1 MQALREQ
8 EEQVVEVLL
17 QRLGAAEAAMEVAST
32 ADPVLRRRVEVL
44 RGGTGRVGEGLGAA
58 AARVGEDQ
66 VRRRLGEIN
75 S

>member
-32 ADPVLRRRVEVL
+32 ADPVLLRRVEVL
-44 RGGTGRVGEGLGAA
+44 RGGAGRVGEVVGAT
-58 AARVGEDQ
+58 AARVGVDQ